1 MRKSHPKY
9 WAPYDG
15 SPVGGDV
22 GAVVDGIADRHLHPT
37 VVDHDPKRRERGPK
51 RDHRGR
57 EQIEPWPDAGTA
69 EHEDAEKTR
78 LKSETGERLVR
89 DETPLNR
96 SCSARQLAPVGAE
109 FEGHHDPGHH
119 AETKNHSK
127 DLQPELEDLAIGR
140 TPGREIQGLE
150 DREPRRHTD

>member
-37 VVDHDPKRRERGPK
+37 VVDHDPECRERGAK

-57 EQIEPWPDAGTA
+57 EQIEPWPDAGAA
-69 EHEDAEKTR
+69 EHEDTEKTG
-78 LKSETGERLVR
+78 LESEGGKCLIR
-89 DETPLNR
+89 DENPLNV
-96 SCSARQLAPVGAE
+96 SSSARQFAPVGTE
-109 FEGHHDPGHH
+109 LKRHHDPGHH
-119 AETKNHSK
+119 TEAEDH
-127 DLQPELEDLAIGR
+127 
-140 TPGREIQGLE
+140 
-150 DREPRRHTD
+150 